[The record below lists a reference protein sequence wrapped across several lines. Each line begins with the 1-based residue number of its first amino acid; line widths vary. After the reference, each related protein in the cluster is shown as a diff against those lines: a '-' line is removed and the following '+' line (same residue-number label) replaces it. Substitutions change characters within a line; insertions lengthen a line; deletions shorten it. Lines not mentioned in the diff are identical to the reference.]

1 MALDTLGGLRTAVL
15 GPRTDL
21 VTQFADML
29 TLAEQRI
36 YYGADGVSPLRVLPM
51 ESNAT
56 LAFTNGVASLPTLFL
71 DKRALYWEGVYAVS
85 LSYEPPSVFYP
96 SNFNRQG
103 ETYPSAYTL
112 EANSIKLSSNA
123 TGNGKLLFY
132 SRAGTL
138 SADNDTNVILA
149 KWPGVYMFG
158 CQIELYRI
166 TRNYNEQAKAMK
178 MYGDAVMA
186 ANNQAMMARSF
197 GGPLKRRVAG
207 FGV

>member
-1 MALDTLGGLRTAVL
+1 MALDTLGGLRAAVL
-15 GPRTDL
+15 GTRSDM

-56 LAFTNGVASLPTLFL
+56 LAFTSGSATLPSLFL
-71 DKRALYWEGVYAVS
+71 DKRALYWEGVYALS

-96 SNFNRQG
+96 MVYQRKQ
-103 ETYPSAYTL
+103 ETYPTAYTV
-112 EANSIKLSSNA
+112 EGNTIKLSSTA
-123 TGNGKLLFY
+123 TGNGKLIY
-132 SRAGTL
+132 YNRAATMT
-138 SADNDTNVILA
+138 ADNDTNVILA
-149 KWPGVYMFG
+149 KWPGVYLFG

-166 TRNYNEQAKAMK
+166 IRNQSEMAIAAK
-178 MYGDAVMA
+178 MYADAVTA
-186 ANNQAMMARSF
+186 ANNQTMMARTF
-197 GGPLKRRVAG
+197 GGPLKRRVMG